1 MDLPL
6 DVELEATLSLM
17 DVRTPYNIKDLL
29 IQRELTNRLCAD
41 DILADFVG
49 ITHQQYT
56 IPGPRGNI
64 TVSVFSKDEKTS
76 SNNLGIFYVHPGGVI
91 LGNRFLD
98 CATALEWVQH
108 FGAIC
113 VTAEYRL
120 APENP
125 HPAPIEDCY
134 TALQWMVKSASILD
148 FDPALL
154 MIVGISGGGGIA
166 AALSLLCRQDGPS
179 IAAQVLICPMLDPSN
194 NTISAQQKVP
204 PGIWDR
210 ASNSFGWN
218 CILGDNCQND
228 SISIFAAPGRATTA
242 DLDGLPPTFIDVGES
257 EIFRDECVAYASKLW
272 AAGIS
277 TELHVWPG
285 AFHGF
290 DLNIPKAAISRTARA
305 TRTAWVW
312 RWLRRHRTASQ
323 LNSLYDKSCQTSINV
338 MECFEIPDSVNI

>member
-6 DVELEATLSLM
+6 DVELQAALSTM
-17 DVRTPYNIKDLL
+17 DVRTPYNMEDLL
-29 IQRELTNRLCAD
+29 IQRERTDHLCAD
-41 DILADFVG
+41 DILANFVG
-49 ITHQQYT
+49 ITHEQYT
-56 IPGPRGNI
+56 ISGPRGNI
-64 TVSVFSKDEKTS
+64 TVSVFRNEAKAT
-76 SNNLGIFYVHPGGVI
+76 SNNLGIFYVHPGGMI

-108 FGAIC
+108 FGAVC

-125 HPAPIEDCY
+125 HPAPTEDCY
-134 TALQWMVKSASILD
+134 TALQWMAQNATELD
-148 FDPALL
+148 FDSALL

-166 AALSLLCRQDGPS
+166 AALTLLCRQNGPS

-218 CILGDNCQND
+218 CILGDNRQKD
-228 SISIFAAPGRATTA
+228 KISILAAPWQATTA
-242 DLDGLPPTFIDVGES
+242 DLHGLPPTFIDVGES

-272 AAGIS
+272 AAGVS

-290 DLNIPKAAISRTARA
+290 DLNIPKAAISRTAKT
-305 TRTAWVW
+305 TRSAWVY
-312 RWLRRHRTASQ
+312 RWLRRS
-323 LNSLYDKSCQTSINV
+323 QTSTELI
-338 MECFEIPDSVNI
+338 S